1 MTTQPPEKSPPE
13 KASEEKIPEEKI
25 SEEAISEEAIPEE
38 KISEEAISEEKAPEE
53 KISEES
59 STPESAGLKT
69 VNKVGPWG
77 RGRIYDDISQ
87 TIGQT
92 PLVRLSQLRH
102 VSSIHADILLKLE
115 FFNPLSSVKDRIGV
129 AMIDALEEGGELK
142 PGSVII
148 EPTSGNTGIGLAF
161 ICARRAYNLVLV
173 MPESM
178 SIERRKLFRHLGAEV
193 VLTPAQLGMK
203 GAILRADELLN
214 ELPGAV
220 MARQFS
226 NPVNPLV
233 HEHTTAREIWN
244 DTGGN
249 IDVLVAGVGT
259 GGTLTG
265 CGRFLKAQNPDLH
278 IVAVEPENSAVLT
291 GQDPGP
297 HKVQGIG
304 AGFLPG
310 VLDIELIDEVITIT
324 DESAFETA
332 QVLARIEGIPGG
344 ISTGANVAAAM
355 MLATKEEF
363 RDKNIVTFAPS
374 GADRYLSTGLFA
386 PEPDEGES

>member
-1 MTTQPPEKSPPE
+1 MTTQPPPIPPVL
-13 KASEEKIPEEKI
+13 P
-25 SEEAISEEAIPEE
+25 
-38 KISEEAISEEKAPEE
+38 
-53 KISEES
+53 
-59 STPESAGLKT
+59 AGLKT
-69 VNKVGPWG
+69 VSKVGPWG
-77 RGRIYDDISQ
+77 RGRVYDDITQ

-129 AMIDALEEGGELK
+129 AMIDALEESGELK
-142 PGSVII
+142 PGAVII

-161 ICARRAYNLVLV
+161 VCARRAYNLVLV

-193 VLTPAQLGMK
+193 VLTPTALGMK
-203 GAILRADELLN
+203 GAIIHAEELLG

-220 MARQFS
+220 MARQFA

-233 HEHTTAREIWN
+233 HEHTTALEIWS
-244 DTGGN
+244 DTGGDV
-249 IDVLVAGVGT
+249 DVLVSGVGT

-265 CGRFLKAQNPDLH
+265 CGRFLKAQNPDVK
-278 IVAVEPENSAVLT
+278 IVAVEPANSAVLS
-291 GQDPGP
+291 GDVSGP
-297 HKVQGIG
+297 HKVQRIG
-304 AGFLPG
+304 AGFVPG
-310 VLDIELIDEVITIT
+310 VLDADLIDEVITIT

-332 QVLARIEGIPGG
+332 QVLARIEGITGG

-355 MLATKEEF
+355 MLAIKEEY

-374 GADRYLSTGLFA
+374 SADRYLSTGLFA
-386 PEPDEGES
+386 PEPGEG